1 MPTALITGVSRGLG
15 KELARQYAADGWKVI
30 GTERKD
36 MDMTDVAQIR
46 RFAAKLKGEPID
58 LLFCNAGISGSR
70 AWRPAASTSTRGR
83 KCCASTCSGRPR
95 SPRRCSTTWPPA
107 EKDHR
112 DDVEPAR
119 LDQRVERHDPALL
132 DQQGGAQHAGQGPG
146 RDARARRIVV
156 VALSPGWVRTDM
168 GGESAPLSPESSVR
182 GCERSSAACERQTRE
197 NSSRTTARRFPGEEP
212 GGEARG
218 DRRAPRRRAPADAR
232 RDRPPDEERDGR
244 WACEIAVAPLNAKLD
259 AVRGTDSF
267 HAVWLACSLAL
278 KLLDNLKAEGWRWKT
293 ATAAR
298 SRSTPTARPRRGRAV
313 ALLHAD
319 SARNRL
325 TGIGLVSLTY
335 LVFALLDGS
344 AKWLVGSMPVIMVV
358 WLRFATHV
366 VVAGAVLFPIKGLA
380 LVKTSHWRWHLVRA
394 LMFMAMTGINFWA
407 LQYLQLTV
415 TSSIFFSVP
424 LIIAL
429 ASASFLGEKLA
440 PGKWIAI
447 ITGFAGVLVIV
458 RPWGAEFHP
467 AMLASVVNAL
477 LYAVFMMMTRR
488 LAAYDSPETIQYLPA
503 VGAPSASRPSPSPP
517 GRRPTAGSSGPW
529 PA

>member
-1 MPTALITGVSRGLG
+1 
-15 KELARQYAADGWKVI
+15 
-30 GTERKD
+30 
-36 MDMTDVAQIR
+36 
-46 RFAAKLKGEPID
+46 
-58 LLFCNAGISGSR
+58 
-70 AWRPAASTSTRGR
+70 
-83 KCCASTCSGRPR
+83 
-95 SPRRCSTTWPPA
+95 
-107 EKDHR
+107 
-112 DDVEPAR
+112 
-119 LDQRVERHDPALL
+119 
-132 DQQGGAQHAGQGPG
+132 
-146 RDARARRIVV
+146 
-156 VALSPGWVRTDM
+156 
-168 GGESAPLSPESSVR
+168 
-182 GCERSSAACERQTRE
+182 
-197 NSSRTTARRFPGEEP
+197 
-212 GGEARG
+212 
-218 DRRAPRRRAPADAR
+218 
-232 RDRPPDEERDGR
+232 
-244 WACEIAVAPLNAKLD
+244 
-259 AVRGTDSF
+259 
-267 HAVWLACSLAL
+267 
-278 KLLDNLKAEGWRWKT
+278 
-293 ATAAR
+293 
-298 SRSTPTARPRRGRAV
+298 
-313 ALLHAD
+313 LLHAD

-344 AKWLVGSMPVIMVV
+344 AKWLVGYMPVIMVV

-366 VVAGAVLFPIKGLA
+366 VVAGAVLFPIKGMA

-503 VGAPSASRPSPSPP
+503 VGAAIGLAPFAIAAWETPDGWLEWTVACLMGVLGGLGHYLLALAHRYAPASVIAPFLYQQVIYMALFGYLVFGDVPSAWVWLGAAVVIGSGLYLFSREQR
-517 GRRPTAGSSGPW
+517 GQ
-529 PA
+529 